1 MATFVIK
8 MQFGGAFWAAIRGF
22 QMNSH
27 AIDALLSQED
37 TTLPDVL
44 SDDNVVQEMKNQN
57 QKLLEL

>member
-1 MATFVIK
+1 

-27 AIDALLSQED
+27 AIDTLLSQED
-37 TTLPDVL
+37 TTLTDVL
-44 SDDNVVQEMKNQN
+44 NDDNVVQEMKNQN